1 MINYLGYKFL
11 LFCKVSTQPR
21 RSSAR
26 WVCSRETEQPSPQ
39 QTLPRAG
46 AREGEGTSSRV
57 GSDWPV
63 AWAEDKDPWKGAKE
77 GRGTG
82 AAECQVS
89 VGAAPGS
96 HWGGVA
102 FLVSFQQLL
111 SPGWAALATTAHLPG
126 QPPHAALTAGPGA
139 AGTEAHGTSTSSS
152 VKWRQCGICPVPG
165 SEGSAWSRMSLA

>member
-96 HWGGVA
+96 HWGGGRLPRLFPA
-102 FLVSFQQLL
+102 ASLPWLGSTGHHSTPAWPAPSRCSHCWSWGCWDRGSRNFNFLICKVETVWHL
-111 SPGWAALATTAHLPG
+111 S
-126 QPPHAALTAGPGA
+126 
-139 AGTEAHGTSTSSS
+139 
-152 VKWRQCGICPVPG
+152 CPW
-165 SEGSAWSRMSLA
+165 E